1 MFSLDNSN
9 SILRFRLEFRFEDR
23 FYFITIINHF
33 VLRKVANKC
42 IVAVV
47 VVVVVVALFMLLW
60 PLCPAWE
67 PLPRNYNK
75 RPISMFG

>member
-23 FYFITIINHF
+23 FYFITIRTHF

-47 VVVVVVALFMLLW
+47 VVVALFMLLW
-60 PLCPAWE
+60 PLCPSWE

>member
-9 SILRFRLEFRFEDR
+9 SILRFRLEFRFADR
-23 FYFITIINHF
+23 FYLITIINQF

-47 VVVVVVALFMLLW
+47 VVVVALFMLLLLLW

-67 PLPRNYNK
+67 PLPRN
-75 RPISMFG
+75 

>member
-23 FYFITIINHF
+23 FYLITMINQF
-33 VLRKVANKC
+33 VLRKVANKG

-47 VVVVVVALFMLLW
+47 VVALFILLLLW
-60 PLCPAWE
+60 PLGPGWE

-75 RPISMFG
+75 RSIPMFG

>member
-1 MFSLDNSN
+1 MFSLDNSK
-9 SILRFRLEFRFEDR
+9 SILRFRLEFRFADR
-23 FYFITIINHF
+23 FYLITMINQF

-47 VVVVVVALFMLLW
+47 VALFMLLLLW

-67 PLPRNYNK
+67 PLPRN
-75 RPISMFG
+75 

>member
-9 SILRFRLEFRFEDR
+9 SILRFRLEFRFADR
-23 FYFITIINHF
+23 FYLITMIIQF

-47 VVVVVVALFMLLW
+47 VALFM
-60 PLCPAWE
+60 
-67 PLPRNYNK
+67 
-75 RPISMFG
+75 